1 VVEKLSAIFQ
11 TVSYMGFSE
20 TQHSPGLISETGD
33 EGSQL
38 PLGRKIGRVEELF
51 TGGDGRPKH
60 VRARLGPFG
69 LGMSVLIPVAAVVV
83 DGERRVVVLW

>member
-1 VVEKLSAIFQ
+1 
-11 TVSYMGFSE
+11 MGFSE
-20 TQHSPGLISETGD
+20 TQHSPGPISETGD

-51 TGGDGRPKH
+51 AGGDGRPKH
-60 VRARLGPFG
+60 VRVRLGPFG
-69 LGMSVLIPVAAVVV
+69 LEMSVLIPVAAVVV